1 MELKKFLDEIYQI
14 QANPMEYARVAS
26 TPTSQ

>member
-14 QANPMEYARVAS
+14 QASPMEYARAAQ